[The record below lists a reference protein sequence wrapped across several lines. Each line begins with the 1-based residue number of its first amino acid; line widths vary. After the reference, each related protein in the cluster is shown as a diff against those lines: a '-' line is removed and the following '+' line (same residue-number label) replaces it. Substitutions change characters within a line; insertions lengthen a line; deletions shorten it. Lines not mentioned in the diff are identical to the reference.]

1 MFQVE
6 ISLRIERAKILLPI
20 GLIGCPNQNVPEP
33 DLLGPGADN
42 GCISL
47 RVPEVQMQFRIHDYY
62 MGELG
67 VVHAERLIYLYLSFR
82 NVLEHGYN
90 YRQYFSYRTCRRS

>member
-6 ISLRIERAKILLPI
+6 ISLRIERAKILLPV
-20 GLIGCPNQNVPEP
+20 GLIGCPTQNDPEL

-47 RVPEVQMQFRIHDYY
+47 KVPEVQMQFRIHDYY

-67 VVHAERLIYLYLSFR
+67 AGFAERLNSSLPFQKYP
-82 NVLEHGYN
+82 
-90 YRQYFSYRTCRRS
+90 